1 MSTTTAAALALAC
14 SGGCIACLVYLHLV
28 STGHSPVRSAVSE
41 YGVGKYAPLYSTQAT
56 LMGAA
61 ALWDAVGL
69 KQPHK
74 VVVLLVVFA
83 IARIAIGWFPTD
95 RIGSRPLTSRG
106 LVHLLLAAVAFV
118 TLPWAAVA
126 LTRSQ
131 GGEPWLGRILVVLAV
146 LTAVALRS
154 QLRPWFGLLERLLY
168 AGMLAWLILV
178 AIRLL

>member
-1 MSTTTAAALALAC
+1 MSTTTAAALSLAC
-14 SGGCIACLVYLHLV
+14 TGGCIACLVYLHLAP
-28 STGHSPVRSAVSE
+28 TGYSPIRNAVSE

-56 LMGAA
+56 LMGAS
-61 ALWDAVGL
+61 ALWLAVAL

-83 IARIAIGWFPTD
+83 IARITIGWFPTD
-95 RIGSRPLTSRG
+95 RMGSRERTGRG
-106 LVHLLLAAVAFV
+106 SVHLLLAAVAFV
-118 TLPWAAVA
+118 TLPWAAVV

-146 LTAVALRS
+146 LTAVSLRS
-154 QLRPWFGLLERLLY
+154 QLRPWFGLVERALY

-178 AIRLL
+178 AVRLV